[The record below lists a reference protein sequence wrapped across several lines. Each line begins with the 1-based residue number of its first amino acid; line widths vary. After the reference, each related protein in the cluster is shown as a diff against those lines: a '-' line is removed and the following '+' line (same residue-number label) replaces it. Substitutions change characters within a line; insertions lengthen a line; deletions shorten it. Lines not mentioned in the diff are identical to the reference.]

1 MQITF
6 NDNLIWL
13 SFKWIMFKIFTIFSP
28 VAPIN
33 NPRVDDI
40 QCQIINNRKFI
51 FALSSNTP
59 ALSSCL
65 VYAQKFKSKFSWDCA
80 SIYFILNDLC
90 MCVCVAENWNAVKF
104 ACGTHAVEI
113 SQVFHI
119 ELLQKYHRHL
129 HPKGKIFALS
139 LPSDCWMAL
148 WRRVVVKINQKQH
161 PISVLGCHQH
171 LSVPRVRLVGG
182 LRKHHGREKLPHQKF
197 SIIPLLWRLWKVVT
211 GECGSNESRLKISQ
225 FLPSHPR
232 CSLTS
237 NF

>member
-1 MQITF
+1 M
-6 NDNLIWL
+6 
-13 SFKWIMFKIFTIFSP
+13 S
-28 VAPIN
+28 N
-33 NPRVDDI
+33 NQQP
-40 QCQIINNRKFI
+40 K
-51 FALSSNTP
+51 
-59 ALSSCL
+59 
-65 VYAQKFKSKFSWDCA
+65 
-80 SIYFILNDLC
+80 IYFFTLKQHPSIEQLPGVRSKVQIKILVGLRLD
-90 MCVCVAENWNAVKF
+90 
-104 ACGTHAVEI
+104 I
-113 SQVFHI
+113 FHI
-119 ELLQKYHRHL
+119 EWFMYVCVLLKIEMRWNLLAVLTLSKYRRCFISNSY
-129 HPKGKIFALS
+129 KNIIVTYTRKEKFSLS

-197 SIIPLLWRLWKVVT
+197 SIIPSLWRLWKVVT

-237 NF
+237 NS